1 MGMSSRSQA
10 LARPG
15 WPRLAAI
22 YLLRDYGQKVRLSP
36 QQVLS
41 VQAAASREAAEMPN
55 MTYSEEMDRTLHLC
69 NSCSPQTLE
78 GTGWRKKKN
87 TGRRDKG
94 DMKYGVMRTRQ
105 EEEWKAEKKA
115 EVRIRWK
122 VTQKDMRQGRTD
134 RGNEAPRGW
143 GEGHTELVKYHPTS
157 GAGTDSKPARLA
169 QFWQQWC

>member
-15 WPRLAAI
+15 WPRLAVI

-36 QQVLS
+36 QQVLN
-41 VQAAASREAAEMPN
+41 VQAAASGEATEMPN

-69 NSCSPQTLE
+69 NSCSPHTLE

-94 DMKYGVMRTRQ
+94 DMKYSVMRTRQ

-115 EVRIRWK
+115 EVRIR
-122 VTQKDMRQGRTD
+122 
-134 RGNEAPRGW
+134 
-143 GEGHTELVKYHPTS
+143 
-157 GAGTDSKPARLA
+157 
-169 QFWQQWC
+169 